1 MSKLV
6 LCGQDLSP
14 EEIIEFGEKPWIKV
28 ELCPQV
34 IERMRRGR
42 EILESKLGE
51 TIYGVNTGFGELASV
66 KISPQDIEKLQE
78 NLIKSHHA
86 GAGECIPPE
95 IARAAV
101 LIRLHTLSTGF
112 SGIRPE
118 LALAVA
124 DYLNCG
130 LAPCMKEYGSVGASG
145 DLAPLAS
152 FALSLSFPHLT
163 EAFLWKNGWRRLNAG
178 EAARRAGFKPI
189 SLKAK
194 EALSLI
200 NGTPFSSALALF
212 ALKKG
217 KFLLLLS
224 DLAQAMSME
233 ALGSPSAFLF
243 RGIHRLRKIPSQTQR
258 AENVARMIQGSS
270 LVGTSEEVQPP
281 YSIRCYPQVA
291 GASGEALRFAEELLT
306 GEVNSVT
313 DNPLVFEEGV
323 FSGGNF
329 HAQPVALASDNIS
342 MALTYLSSISERR
355 LFRLLDGKLN
365 NGLPPFLSKNPGLN
379 SGFMIVQY
387 TAASLVS
394 ENKAL
399 SHPASVDSIPTSAN
413 QEDHVSMAP
422 LGARRALKIGENT
435 HYVLSGEIMAAA
447 QGIELRISLRGGHPG
462 KVTGKALKTLR
473 EAVPFVE
480 EDLPLSPL
488 LEELKEKLNEEFME
502 RVLEG

>member
-1 MSKLV
+1 LSKLV

-28 ELCPQV
+28 DLCHRLLEK
-34 IERMRRGR
+34 IRRGR

-51 TIYGVNTGFGELASV
+51 RIYGVNTGFGELASV
-66 KISPQDIEKLQE
+66 KIPQQDIEKLQE

-86 GAGECIPPE
+86 GVGNCIPPE
-95 IARAAV
+95 ISRAAV

-124 DYLNCG
+124 DYLNRG
-130 LAPCMKEYGSVGASG
+130 LSPCMKEYGSVGASG

-152 FALSLSFPHLT
+152 FALSLSLPHLT
-163 EAFLWKNGWRRLNAG
+163 EAFLWENGWRRLNAG

-212 ALKKG
+212 ALRRG

-224 DLAQAMSME
+224 DLAEAMSIE
-233 ALGSPSAFLF
+233 ALGSPTAFLF
-243 RGIHRLRKIPSQTQR
+243 NGIHRLRKIPSQARR

-270 LVGTSEEVQPP
+270 LVGTSGEVQPP

-291 GASGEALRFAEELLT
+291 GASGEALRFAEELLAW
-306 GEVNSVT
+306 EVNSVT
-313 DNPLVFEEGV
+313 DNPLVFQEGV

-342 MALTYLSSISERR
+342 IALTYLSSISERR

-379 SGFMIVQY
+379 SGLMIIQY

-435 HYVLSGEIMAAA
+435 HYVLSAEIMAAA
-447 QGIELRISLRGGHPG
+447 QAVELRVSLKGGHPG
-462 KVTGKALKTLR
+462 KLTERALKAVR
-473 EAVPFVE
+473 EVVPFLE
-480 EDLPLSPL
+480 EDIPLSPL
-488 LEELKEKLNEEFME
+488 LEKLREKLNQEFI
-502 RVLEG
+502 RRILEG

>member
-1 MSKLV
+1 LSKLI
-6 LCGQDLSP
+6 LCGQDLSL
-14 EEIIEFGEKPWIKV
+14 EEIRNFALNPWTKV
-28 ELCPQV
+28 ELCPQTL
-34 IERMRRGR
+34 ERIRRGR
-42 EILESKLGE
+42 QRLEARME
-51 TIYGVNTGFGELASV
+51 ERIYGVNTGFGELASL
-66 KISPQDIEKLQE
+66 KISREDVEKLQE

-86 GAGECIPPE
+86 GVGEPVPPQV
-95 IARAAV
+95 ARAAV
-101 LIRLHTLSTGF
+101 LIRLHTLTTGF

-124 DYLNCG
+124 DYLNRG
-130 LAPCMKEYGSVGASG
+130 LSPCMKEYGSVGASG

-152 FALSLSFPHLT
+152 FALSLSFP
-163 EAFLWKNGWRRLNAG
+163 EEVEVFLWEG
-178 EAARRAGFKPI
+178 EWKRTRGDEAVRKTGFHPI
-189 SLKAK
+189 PLRAK

-212 ALKKG
+212 ALLRG
-217 KFLLLLS
+217 EYLLRLS
-224 DLAQAMSME
+224 DLAEAMSME
-233 ALGSPSAFLF
+233 ALGSPDSFLF
-243 RGIHRLRKIPSQTQR
+243 EGIHRLRRIPEQALR
-258 AENVARMIQGSS
+258 AKNVAEMVRGSS
-270 LVGTSEEVQPP
+270 LVGTSGEVQAP
-281 YSIRCYPQVA
+281 YSLRCYPQVA
-291 GASGEALRFAEELLT
+291 GAAGEALKFARRILE

-342 MALTYLSSISERR
+342 LALTYLSSISERR
-355 LFRLLDGKLN
+355 LFRLLDRKLN

-399 SHPASVDSIPTSAN
+399 AHPASVDSIPTSAN

-447 QGIELRISLRGGHPG
+447 QGMELRSILVGGRPG
-462 KVTGKALKTLR
+462 RVTGRALALIRRTI
-473 EAVPFVE
+473 PFVE
-480 EDLPLSPL
+480 EDRPLSPL
-488 LEELKEKLNEEFME
+488 LERMKEFLSEEFLKN
-502 RVLEG
+502 VLEG